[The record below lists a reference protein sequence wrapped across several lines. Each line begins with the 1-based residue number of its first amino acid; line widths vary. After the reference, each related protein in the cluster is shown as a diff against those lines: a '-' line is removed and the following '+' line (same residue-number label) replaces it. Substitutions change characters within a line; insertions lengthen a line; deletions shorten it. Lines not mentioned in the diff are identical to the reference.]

1 MQRIRLIHWNAKE
14 ASGKADVLCKAGYDV
29 EFEVPTPDVMR
40 RLKADPPAAV
50 VIDLGRL
57 PAQGRD
63 VGLTLRHHK
72 RTRHVPLVFIG
83 GDAQKVDRI
92 KQQLP
97 DAVYAGWSGV
107 RGAVKRAIA
116 NPPSDPFK
124 PTSVLAGYS
133 GTPLPKKLGIKPDYV
148 VALVNAPADFD
159 QTLGALPAG
168 AALRR
173 GLRGRSDLII
183 WFIKSRSE
191 LTGRIEKMAMKVS
204 GGGMWIAWPKK
215 ASGVSTDL
223 TQADVRKVGLA
234 SGLVD
239 YKICAIDETWSG
251 LKFARRK
258 D

>member
-1 MQRIRLIHWNAKE
+1 MQRIRLIHWNAEE
-14 ASGKADVLCKAGYDV
+14 ASGKADVLRKAGYDV

-57 PAQGRD
+57 PAQA
-63 VGLTLRHHK
+63 
-72 RTRHVPLVFIG
+72 RHVPLVFIG